1 MTVNISLNQRFKRVV
16 LKQIF
21 LKHILLVRDCD
32 SLTTSLE
39 PANVW
44 TE

>member
-1 MTVNISLNQRFKRVV
+1 MTVNISLNQRFKCVL

-21 LKHILLVRDCD
+21 FNILIVRNCD
-32 SLTTSLE
+32 SLTTFLE

>member
-1 MTVNISLNQRFKRVV
+1 MTVNISLNQRLKCVL

-21 LKHILLVRDCD
+21 FKHTLIARDCD

-39 PANVW
+39 PANAW